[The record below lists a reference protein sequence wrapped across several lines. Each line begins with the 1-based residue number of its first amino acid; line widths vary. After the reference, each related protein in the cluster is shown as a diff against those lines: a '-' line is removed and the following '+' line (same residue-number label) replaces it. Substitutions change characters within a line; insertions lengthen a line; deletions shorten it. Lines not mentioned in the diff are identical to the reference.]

1 MENELEPIIGNWYM
15 HQDKGQR
22 FTVLAVDEEREL
34 VELQHF
40 DGDIEEIGL
49 TEWGDMQIALSEA
62 PQNWSGSVDIQE
74 VDDLGTEITDTSKED
89 WSDPLQ
95 EFREADRERLLQEPQ
110 ELADEWQEGTPLE
123 VPLGEEEEKRS

>member
-49 TEWGDMQIALSEA
+49 AEWAEMQIALSEA

-95 EFREADRERLLQEPQ
+95 EFRDADRERLLQEPQ
-110 ELADEWQEGTPLE
+110 ELADEWQEGMPLE

>member
-95 EFREADRERLLQEPQ
+95 EFRDADRERLLQEPQ
-110 ELADEWQEGTPLE
+110 ELADEWQEGMPLE